1 MRRAL
6 LIAPRFGQRPLIWLS
21 GDGVR
26 LLRERNLMFK
36 ADDYRLRLKAL
47 SETLAEAKYALD
59 IDNLGE
65 KLEYFKAEQ
74 EKPEVWQ
81 DLEKSKTVGREISSI
96 ENKMASYERGKT
108 AIADA
113 LAFIDLIEEADDE
126 SLIPELEQMI
136 SAAEEDIEDMRIR
149 ALLKGKYDAN
159 NAILNLHSGAG
170 GTEACD
176 WTQMLYRMYLR
187 YCEKAGFKVTELDM
201 ESGDEAGIKSVSFRV
216 EGENAYGFLKA
227 EKGVH
232 RLVRISPFDSNKRR
246 HTSFA
251 SLEVMPEVDDAGEVE
266 IRDEDIRIDVYR
278 SSGAGGQK
286 VNKTETAI
294 RITHFPT
301 GIVVTC
307 QNERSQ
313 LQNKEM
319 AFQYLR
325 AKLIERQIAEREA
338 ADAEIKGEIKKIE
351 WGSQIRSYVFCPYTL
366 AKDHRTGYENSNIQA
381 VMDGDI
387 QGFIIDYLKK
397 TV

>member
-1 MRRAL
+1 M
-6 LIAPRFGQRPLIWLS
+6 
-21 GDGVR
+21 
-26 LLRERNLMFK
+26 
-36 ADDYRLRLKAL
+36 
-47 SETLAEAKYALD
+47 
-59 IDNLGE
+59 
-65 KLEYFKAEQ
+65 
-74 EKPEVWQ
+74 
-81 DLEKSKTVGREISSI
+81 I
-96 ENKMASYERGKT
+96 EGKIASYQKGENALK
-108 AIADA
+108 DA
-113 LAFIDLIEEADDE
+113 QAFVDLIEEADDE
-126 SLIPELEQMI
+126 SLVPELEGMI
-136 SAAEEDIEDMRIR
+136 KSAEDDIEEMRIK

-159 NAILNLHSGAG
+159 NAILSLHAGAG

-176 WTQMLYRMYLR
+176 WTQMLYRMYQR
-187 YCEKAGFKVTELDM
+187 YCEKSGFKVTELDR
-201 ESGDEAGIKSVSFRV
+201 EDGDEAGIKSVSFKID
-216 EGENAYGFLKA
+216 GENAYGFLKA

-251 SLEVMPEVDDAGEVE
+251 SLEVMPEVDDEGEVE

-313 LQNKEM
+313 LQNKAM

-338 ADAEIKGEIKKIE
+338 ADAELKGEIKKIE

-366 AKDHRTGYENSNIQA
+366 VKDHRTGYEATDIQA

-397 TV
+397 TG

>member
-1 MRRAL
+1 MDLEESKTRIRTAEGVINDAYAA
-6 LIAPRFGQRPLIWLS
+6 IAP
-21 GDGVR
+21 D
-26 LLRERNLMFK
+26 K
-36 ADDYRLRLKAL
+36 LKAKRA
-47 SETLAEAKYALD
+47 ELAVRQNDPDLYSDPKAAQAVNSEAKY
-59 IDNLGE
+59 IDDL
-65 KLEYFKAEQ
+65 
-74 EKPEVWQ
+74 
-81 DLEKSKTVGREISSI
+81 LEKFDKLFRTV
-96 ENKMASYERGKT
+96 NDLYAMAELLSVE
-108 AIADA
+108 ADA
-113 LAFIDLIEEADDE
+113 
-126 SLIPELEQMI
+126 EL
-136 SAAEEDIEDMRIR
+136 AEELFAATVQLEDAADKAQIS
-149 ALLKGKYDAN
+149 ALLKGEYDKSD
-159 NAILNLHSGAG
+159 AILSLHAGAG
-170 GTEACD
+170 GTEAQD
-176 WTQMLYRMYLR
+176 WVSMLFRMYKM
-187 YCEKAGFKVTELDM
+187 YCEKAGYSVEVLDRLD
-201 ESGDEAGIKSVSFRV
+201 GDEAGIKSVTFVVRGV
-216 EGENAYGFLKA
+216 NAYGYLKA
-227 EKGVH
+227 EMGVH

-251 SLEVMPEVDDAGEVE
+251 SMEVMPEVDDDNEVE

-325 AKLIERQIAEREA
+325 AKLVERQIADREA
-338 ADAEIKGEIKKIE
+338 ADAELKGEIKKIE

-366 AKDHRTGYENSNIQA
+366 VKDHRTGYENTNVQA

-397 TV
+397 TI